1 MTYIYYINCSKNN
14 KGYIGSTLDIKS
26 RMWAHFGDLKG
37 NKHHSKYMQR
47 CYNKYGKNE
56 FNVQIIAKC
65 PDEYRNKLE
74 RWFIQKSS
82 LNTDF
87 NSKVNEDVRYGYK
100 AHNRSLTDAQL
111 NDVVTLLSQGLSCK
125 EVHRRL
131 GIKYSIVWSVKSKR
145 QYQLDS
151 NVPEKVSDK
160 IYQSTLQEKDILD
173 IISMLNE
180 NIPQKQIAEKYG
192 VTISTI
198 SSIKAGRSFE
208 KYFHLVK
215 VNVNPVKI
223 LSELD
228 ITTIVALFKEGYKNH
243 EIAKRFNVS
252 PCTISDIRVGKS
264 WNKITGFSK
273 QTNKNPDILT
283 YLNK

>member
-1 MTYIYYINCSKNN
+1 MTHIYYISCSGNH
-14 KGYIGSTLDIKS
+14 KGYIGSTVDIKS

-37 NKHHSKYMQR
+37 NKHHSKYMQHS
-47 CYNKYGKNE
+47 YNKHGKDK
-56 FNVQIIAKC
+56 FSVQTIAKC
-65 PDEYRNKLE
+65 PNEYRDKLE

-87 NSKVNEDVRYGYK
+87 NSRVNEDVRYGYK
-100 AHNRSLTDAQL
+100 AHNRGLTDIQL
-111 NDVVTLLSQGLSCK
+111 NEVVTLLSQGLSCK

-151 NVPEKVSDK
+151 NIPEKVSNK
-160 IYQSTLQEKDILD
+160 VYQSRLQEEDILD

-180 NIPQKQIAEKYG
+180 NVSQKQIAEKYR
-192 VTISTI
+192 VTASTI
-198 SSIKAGRSFE
+198 SAIKAGRSFE

-223 LSELD
+223 LSETD
-228 ITTIVALFKEGYKNH
+228 IIKIVALFKEGYNNH
-243 EIAKRFNVS
+243 EIAKKFNVN

-264 WNKITGFSK
+264 WNKITGFPKRSD
-273 QTNKNPDILT
+273 KNPDILT